1 MMKLSVSSL
10 VGNYKELLAMLTVDN
25 PEYKSA
31 RFFGKG
37 FVKKD
42 IPKKLFFFR
51 TDDTTRSIKIPRNID
66 DKYFNGDIEYSKL
79 SFGNEIQVGYNSN
92 GFKLRPHQ
100 DKYFQETVF
109 PYINSLEPSS
119 NIDIL
124 LNGYCGCGKCHTKGT
139 EILMYDGSVKKV
151 EDIIV
156 GDLLMGDDS
165 TPRKVLS
172 LARGKEE
179 LYEVIQNNGLT
190 YGVNKSHI
198 LSLQKR
204 RNGGR
209 EKIKDFGTIQNISV
223 EDYLKL
229 PKWRRNELY
238 GYSKEVNFKSNEVD
252 IDPYFLGAWL
262 GDGASKGSSI
272 TTHKEDT
279 ELIDYYYKIAEIYG
293 LKIRVESNS
302 NNSNNYHL
310 TTGIKGGN
318 NILFSALKKYNL
330 INNKHIPNDYIV
342 NNFEVRLQLLAGLLD
357 TDGYL
362 DGKANYS
369 ISQKNK
375 TLTEDI
381 KRLCWSLGFKVTH
394 RKKIVNSVE
403 YQVLHIKGNNLTDIP
418 VKLERKKVSKRTIFK
433 DASVTGIKINSIG
446 FGDYYGFELD
456 GNHLY
461 MLKDSTITH
470 NTVMSLYLSSIYR
483 RNTIV
488 CVTTKKI
495 GKQFIQAINELFPN
509 WTCGWA
515 EDKKSYDITLGTY
528 ALLSSDNYT
537 EEYFSAFGHI
547 ILDEFHRCGADTYSR
562 VLEKAPCKYRTS
574 LTATFRRKD
583 GLHKILRYH
592 AGKVLEMEKN
602 EQKAVIYPIKTGAEI
617 NEDLFRGVNR
627 FATKF
632 DNLEEYSE
640 ICVKSNETKK
650 EIDRGMVVQ
659 VNKPQGYFTIKSS
672 ISMNDVKYL
681 SNEVSIYNL
690 GVVSS
695 PMIDTEVSENEI
707 RTDIIVYLIRE
718 AYRKGR
724 KTIVLS
730 KRKEQLY
737 SLAKILTRYGIDNG
751 VFVSDKAPDYKKYCE
766 ANGRTVEENAEF
778 VFNKTRVILGIDKL
792 AEEGMDAPK
801 FDTLIY
807 AHPIKDIEQSIGR
820 ILREN
825 PEGNHPA
832 KQSPIAFYLIDKI
845 NSYNK
850 SFYGKKDGAK
860 QMFEKLGH
868 KVVDEC
874 TIEQLKQIDF

>member
-66 DKYFNGDIEYSKL
+66 NKYFNGTVEYSKL
-79 SFGNEIQVGYNSN
+79 SFGSEIRVGYNSN

-124 LNGYCGCGKCHTKGT
+124 LNSFCGSGKTV
-139 EILMYDGSVKKV
+139 M
-151 EDIIV
+151 
-156 GDLLMGDDS
+156 
-165 TPRKVLS
+165 
-172 LARGKEE
+172 A
-179 LYEVIQNNGLT
+179 LYL
-190 YGVNKSHI
+190 
-198 LSLQKR
+198 
-204 RNGGR
+204 
-209 EKIKDFGTIQNISV
+209 
-223 EDYLKL
+223 
-229 PKWRRNELY
+229 
-238 GYSKEVNFKSNEVD
+238 
-252 IDPYFLGAWL
+252 
-262 GDGASKGSSI
+262 
-272 TTHKEDT
+272 
-279 ELIDYYYKIAEIYG
+279 
-293 LKIRVESNS
+293 
-302 NNSNNYHL
+302 
-310 TTGIKGGN
+310 
-318 NILFSALKKYNL
+318 
-330 INNKHIPNDYIV
+330 
-342 NNFEVRLQLLAGLLD
+342 
-357 TDGYL
+357 
-362 DGKANYS
+362 
-369 ISQKNK
+369 
-375 TLTEDI
+375 
-381 KRLCWSLGFKVTH
+381 
-394 RKKIVNSVE
+394 
-403 YQVLHIKGNNLTDIP
+403 
-418 VKLERKKVSKRTIFK
+418 
-433 DASVTGIKINSIG
+433 ASV
-446 FGDYYGFELD
+446 
-456 GNHLY
+456 
-461 MLKDSTITH
+461 
-470 NTVMSLYLSSIYR
+470 YR
-483 RNTIV
+483 RKTIV

-495 GKQFIQAINELFPN
+495 GKQFIQSINDLFPN
-509 WTCGWA
+509 WACGWA
-515 EDKKSYDITLGTY
+515 EDKKEYDITLGTY
-528 ALLSSDNYT
+528 ALLSSVSYT
-537 EEYFSAFGHI
+537 EEYFSNFGHI

-583 GLHKILRYH
+583 RLHKILRYH

-602 EQKAVIYPIKTGAEI
+602 EQKAIIYPIKTGAEI

-650 EIDRGMVVQ
+650 EVDRGMVVQ
-659 VNKPQGYFTIKSS
+659 INKPQGYFIIKSS

-737 SLAKILTRYGIDNG
+737 SLAKVLTRYGIDNG

-874 TIEQLKQIDF
+874 TIEQLKQLDF